1 MMASNKTA
9 RRKFRV
15 PLKEGASLPCSQASS
30 ASGLAEV
37 SQERGKESS
46 QSWLSQLTAT
56 DEPLS
61 SKHAK
66 FSTDNAA
73 KPIATPKQDLVPT
86 REAVRPKGSIFS
98 LDDSLC
104 SISGVENENFCDSG
118 ADSVEQDSL
127 SGNTAVV
134 SPEGEHLCQETQT
147 HTVLSF
153 CSEASTPVVAS
164 GLQKELSAAIGKFQ
178 VIEYAQD
185 EPMDDIIV
193 DCSDS
198 EDAAMD
204 QGDQKLKD
212 PAMSRFQRKNKP
224 ATRKYDYSKI
234 LPRFGPRAQRGKNGA
249 GKNISN
255 TKTRTK
261 KRVTLDL
268 VVNQGPGFNFSKS
281 SSSGAVAGVDHQDTV
296 AMGDLSVYDYQ
307 PTPQQEEGREGGGE
321 ETSELNNSNWISRRT
336 REEQVSVLLFG
347 IFGVP

>member
-1 MMASNKTA
+1 MANKTA

-15 PLKEGASLPCSQASS
+15 PLKEGASLPCSQVSS
-30 ASGLAEV
+30 TSGLAEV

-46 QSWLSQLTAT
+46 QSWLSQLTTAT
-56 DEPLS
+56 DESALS

-66 FSTDNAA
+66 FSTANAA
-73 KPIATPKQDLVPT
+73 KSTPKQDLVPT
-86 REAVRPKGSIFS
+86 REAVCPKGNIFS

-104 SISGVENENFCDSG
+104 SISGVENKNLCSSG
-118 ADSVEQDSL
+118 DSVEQNSL
-127 SGNTAVV
+127 SGSTAVV
-134 SPEGEHLCQETQT
+134 SPAGEHLHQETHT

-198 EDAAMD
+198 EDEAMD
-204 QGDQKLKD
+204 QGDLKLKD
-212 PAMSRFQRKNKP
+212 PAVSRFQRKNKP

-234 LPRFGPRAQRGKNGA
+234 LPRFGPQRGKNGA
-249 GKNISN
+249 SKNISN
-255 TKTRTK
+255 TKTRPR

-268 VVNQGPGFNFSKS
+268 VVNQGGSSKS
-281 SSSGAVAGVDHQDTV
+281 SASSAAVAGVGHQDTV

-307 PTPQQEEGREGGGE
+307 PTPQQEEGREGE
-321 ETSELNNSNWISRRT
+321 ETTELNNSNWISRRT
-336 REEQVSVLLFG
+336 REEQVSMN
-347 IFGVP
+347 VPKCVVIQL

>member
-1 MMASNKTA
+1 MANKTA

-56 DEPLS
+56 DESLS
-61 SKHAK
+61 SKPAK
-66 FSTDNAA
+66 FSTDKAA
-73 KPIATPKQDLVPT
+73 KSTPKQDLVPT
-86 REAVRPKGSIFS
+86 LEAVRPKGGIFS

-104 SISGVENENFCDSG
+104 SVGVENEKLCNSG
-118 ADSVEQDSL
+118 EDSVEQDSP
-127 SGNTAVV
+127 SGSTAVLV
-134 SPEGEHLCQETQT
+134 SPGEHLRQDTHT

-153 CSEASTPVVAS
+153 CSEASTPVLAS

-198 EDAAMD
+198 EDEAMD
-204 QGDQKLKD
+204 LKLKD
-212 PAMSRFQRKNKP
+212 PLVSRFQRKNKP

-234 LPRFGPRAQRGKNGA
+234 LPRFGPQRGKNGA

-261 KRVTLDL
+261 KQVTLDL
-268 VVNQGPGFNFSKS
+268 VVNQGSFKFSKS
-281 SSSGAVAGVDHQDTV
+281 SASGAVAGMGHQDTV

-307 PTPQQEEGREGGGE
+307 STPQQEGREGE
-321 ETSELNNSNWISRRT
+321 ETTELNNSNWISKRT
-336 REEQVSVLLFG
+336 REEQVSMNISVKLY
-347 IFGVP
+347 

>member
-1 MMASNKTA
+1 MANNKTA

-46 QSWLSQLTAT
+46 QSWLSQLTT
-56 DEPLS
+56 DESLS
-61 SKHAK
+61 SKPAK
-66 FSTDNAA
+66 FSTDKAA
-73 KPIATPKQDLVPT
+73 KFTPKQDPVPT
-86 REAVRPKGSIFS
+86 REAVRPKGGIFS

-104 SISGVENENFCDSG
+104 SVGVENENLSNSG
-118 ADSVEQDSL
+118 GDSL
-127 SGNTAVV
+127 SGSTAVV
-134 SPEGEHLCQETQT
+134 SPGEHLCQDT
-147 HTVLSF
+147 HTHMVLSF

-178 VIEYAQD
+178 VIEYASQD

-193 DCSDS
+193 ECSDS
-198 EDAAMD
+198 EDEAMD
-204 QGDQKLKD
+204 LKLKD
-212 PAMSRFQRKNKP
+212 PLVSRFQRKNKP

-234 LPRFGPRAQRGKNGA
+234 LPRFGPQRGKNGV

-268 VVNQGPGFNFSKS
+268 PVNQGGFNFSKS
-281 SSSGAVAGVDHQDTV
+281 SASGAVAGMGHQDAV
-296 AMGDLSVYDYQ
+296 AMPGDLSVYDYQ
-307 PTPQQEEGREGGGE
+307 PTPQQEGREGE
-321 ETSELNNSNWISRRT
+321 ETTELNSSNWISKRT
-336 REEQVSVLLFG
+336 REEQVSMNVLTLS
-347 IFGVP
+347 VVLY